1 MKPMDSN
8 ILMVVH
14 KKRRD
19 VGDGIVERVAVVGPP
34 EVLVEGIAECRSK
47 FERKMSAFQVAVDF
61 RYLSPLRILISPKL
75 DRVLYIK
82 ITMYASYNNLVEFFS
97 TVVHALHPSW
107 KVETYLEETRPFFSA
122 VDARAPT

>member
-1 MKPMDSN
+1 M
-8 ILMVVH
+8 
-14 KKRRD
+14 
-19 VGDGIVERVAVVGPP
+19 
-34 EVLVEGIAECRSK
+34 LVPFQNTDLSSIRS
-47 FERKMSAFQVAVDF
+47 SG
-61 RYLSPLRILISPKL
+61 
-75 DRVLYIK
+75 YIK